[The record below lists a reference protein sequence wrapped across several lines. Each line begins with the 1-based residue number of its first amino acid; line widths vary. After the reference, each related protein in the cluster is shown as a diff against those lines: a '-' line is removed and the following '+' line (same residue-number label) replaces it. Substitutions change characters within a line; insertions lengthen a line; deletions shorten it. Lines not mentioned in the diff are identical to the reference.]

1 MYKVKFILGEDK
13 YVKILI
19 HSPNNDPFEIDSA
32 SYELLR
38 YGEVEDSGAALIDEH
53 AIGMKLCPRE
63 RAVYNLTITYK
74 VVDTTRKVQIQ
85 LEVV

>member
-1 MYKVKFILGEDK
+1 MNKVKYILGEDK

-53 AIGMKLCPRE
+53 IIGMKLCPQKRTTYE
-63 RAVYNLTITYK
+63 LMITYK
-74 VVDTTRKVQIQ
+74 VIDTTRKVQIQ